1 MRWTPRISASDRPAA
16 STVGCCWRSCAW
28 CCRLSRCAC
37 SLASAGNVCWA
48 KPNHGFFN
56 CQHPV
61 AIIFRDTRMALV
73 NDALAQQR
81 RRPHLTHAQPRAS
94 PCANAS
100 MHARAKYA
108 AFSAHLRDAVPS
120 LSLRTNR
127 SRAKRCLCALHKPVC
142 AKLREHFR
150 ASKAIDAPPSR
161 FSLPRKTKDPR
172 RFHRGSRHGV
182 RLDARVSGLRL
193 PAAPRRRPGR
203 ATR

>member
-1 MRWTPRISASDRPAA
+1 LFYHSLLQETSAGRNLITVF
-16 STVGCCWRSCAW
+16 STVNILSQLFFATRAWRWSTMRSRSNEGGRTSPTRNRAH
-28 CCRLSRCAC
+28 RLA
-37 SLASAGNVCWA
+37 
-48 KPNHGFFN
+48 
-56 CQHPV
+56 
-61 AIIFRDTRMALV
+61 RM
-73 NDALAQQR
+73 
-81 RRPHLTHAQPRAS
+81 PRAS
-94 PCANAS
+94 NGAACSDHAHAS
-100 MHARAKYA
+100 MHARTKYA

-182 RLDARVSGLRL
+182 RLDARVSGLLL